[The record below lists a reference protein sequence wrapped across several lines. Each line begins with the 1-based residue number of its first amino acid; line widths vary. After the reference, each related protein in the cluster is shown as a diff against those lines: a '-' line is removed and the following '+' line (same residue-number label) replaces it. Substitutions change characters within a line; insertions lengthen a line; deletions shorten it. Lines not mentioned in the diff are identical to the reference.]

1 MKDKRKSKLFIV
13 VLIIAALC
21 VLAFTGLGSEK
32 MRIIKSANEIRTG
45 IDIRGGI
52 SAILNPV
59 YPNGSEGRDIK
70 ADLESSKAIIEARLD
85 AQGIFDKSV
94 NIDATN
100 NRLIIDIP
108 WGTNETEFNPRE
120 TLKDLGSTG
129 ALTFQE
135 VDDEDLYTPAQNL
148 NPTGRIVLSGEDVKT
163 ASVQQ
168 DQNGNIVVLLELKPS
183 GIEAFAK
190 ATAENLGR
198 PLAIFI
204 DDTCISAPR
213 VDSIINSSQAT
224 ITGNF
229 TYESAKSLADKIR
242 FGALPTKLEAIK
254 VDSISAQLGM
264 GALEVAIQAGIV
276 AFILVAVFMILG
288 YRLPGLVSIIALSAL
303 IALQILTL
311 SNFNIS
317 VTLPGIGGI
326 ILSIGMSID
335 GNVVIFERIKEELN
349 AGKSLRA
356 SIDSGFKRAFVAIF
370 DSNITTIITAVVLY
384 ILGSGPVKGF
394 GVTLFFGTLF
404 SFISC
409 VTASKTLLLGLSSFK
424 FAQNKWLFGMSNK
437 QDGGKNIETV

>member
-1 MKDKRKSKLFIV
+1 
-13 VLIIAALC
+13 
-21 VLAFTGLGSEK
+21 
-32 MRIIKSANEIRTG
+32 
-45 IDIRGGI
+45 
-52 SAILNPV
+52 
-59 YPNGSEGRDIK
+59 
-70 ADLESSKAIIEARLD
+70 
-85 AQGIFDKSV
+85 
-94 NIDATN
+94 
-100 NRLIIDIP
+100 
-108 WGTNETEFNPRE
+108 
-120 TLKDLGSTG
+120 
-129 ALTFQE
+129 
-135 VDDEDLYTPAQNL
+135 
-148 NPTGRIVLSGEDVKT
+148 
-163 ASVQQ
+163 
-168 DQNGNIVVLLELKPS
+168 
-183 GIEAFAK
+183 
-190 ATAENLGR
+190 
-198 PLAIFI
+198 
-204 DDTCISAPR
+204 
-213 VDSIINSSQAT
+213 
-224 ITGNF
+224 
-229 TYESAKSLADKIR
+229 
-242 FGALPTKLEAIK
+242 
-254 VDSISAQLGM
+254 
-264 GALEVAIQAGIV
+264 
-276 AFILVAVFMILG
+276 MILR

-356 SIDSGFKRAFVAIF
+356 SIDSGFKRAFVAIL